1 MAMAIAFNSTGIIAV
16 QPRKLSK
23 RTSYMRCTCR
33 LNSRVSA
40 VKPLRA
46 LVKENHGFV
55 GNKNS
60 SYCFGPNLFW
70 CDLNTKSDK
79 LKCHWKKT
87 DTVEVVEKEKRP
99 KRTNKDNSKTS
110 NPYAVVAG
118 ISLCAAV
125 GLCSFGFQKLQGP
138 RSIHVPYSDFVH
150 SIEDGSVTR
159 VQFVE
164 DSRQIYFNKRPS
176 EDQNIQTPQTYS
188 LTKRLDGVM
197 KMTFPKWEYDTN
209 NIEDDKYEIVKMLK
223 DRDVMYGSER
233 TLLSASAK
241 NYLFVFFQVA
251 PFWIMVILTCFQL
264 NLQHDL
270 GKVTKKKPSMKQSVT
285 FDDVKGVDAAK
296 AELLEIVLCMK
307 GDSKYMKLGAK
318 LPKGVLLTG
327 RPGTG
332 KTLLA
337 RAVAGE
343 AGVSFFSISASELV
357 EVFVGRG
364 AARVRDLFS
373 EARKSSPS
381 IIFID
386 EIDAVGGQ
394 RGRTLNCERDQTLNQ
409 LLTEM
414 DGFEKEGNV
423 VVIAATNRPETLD
436 SALMRPGRFSRKVRV
451 NEPNQ
456 RGRKEIFA
464 LYLRDVPMDDD
475 KEEICELVAS
485 VTPGLVGADLENIVR
500 EAVLLTARRGGESVT
515 RDDIF
520 EAVDRSRGGK
530 GGGYDN
536 VAEGKQYPFGPT
548 TNLMQGP
555 SMKYGYSN

>member
-1 MAMAIAFNSTGIIAV
+1 
-16 QPRKLSK
+16 
-23 RTSYMRCTCR
+23 
-33 LNSRVSA
+33 
-40 VKPLRA
+40 
-46 LVKENHGFV
+46 
-55 GNKNS
+55 
-60 SYCFGPNLFW
+60 
-70 CDLNTKSDK
+70 
-79 LKCHWKKT
+79 
-87 DTVEVVEKEKRP
+87 P
-99 KRTNKDNSKTS
+99 KRKNNDNSKSS

-138 RSIHVPYSDFVH
+138 RSINVPYSDFVH

-164 DSRQIYFNKRPS
+164 NSRQIYFNKRPS

-188 LTKRLDGVM
+188 LTKRLDGVI
-197 KMTFPKWEYDTN
+197 KTTFPKWDYATN
-209 NIEDDKYEIVKMLK
+209 NIEEDKYEVVKMLK

-233 TLLSASAK
+233 TLLSASTK

-343 AGVSFFSISASELV
+343 AGVPFFSISASELV

-364 AARVRDLFS
+364 AARVRDLFR

-394 RGRTLNCERDQTLNQ
+394 RGRTLNCECDQTLNQ
-409 LLTEM
+409 LLIEM

-436 SALMRPGRFSRKVRV
+436 SALMRPGRFSRKVGV

-456 RGRKEIFA
+456 TGRKEIFA
-464 LYLRDVPMDDD
+464 LYLRDVPMDDN

-500 EAVLLTARRGGESVT
+500 EAVLLTARRGAESVT

-548 TNLMQGP
+548 TNMMQGA
-555 SMKYGYSN
+555 YSN